1 MLGSKNTFF
10 LQDRETLAE
19 KRHHLINVLIDFGVE
34 DLDRWLTSFDF
45 FVKNPHEF
53 DGATI
58 VKDLNTIAD
67 YDAPAANHDY
77 KYLHID
83 FWSFKGLIEKLKS
96 DFQYGK
102 DQEKTGKGSITA
114 YTRTVLLWLSTP
126 LYYLLLIFKSLKK
139 WQQFQKE
146 Y

>member
-1 MLGSKNTFF
+1 MLGSKNNFF
-10 LQDRETLAE
+10 LQDRETFAT

-34 DLDRWLTSFDF
+34 DLDRWLKSYDYFIF
-45 FVKNPHEF
+45 NPAEF

-67 YDAPAANHDY
+67 YDGAAANHDY
-77 KYLHID
+77 TYLHIG
-83 FWSFKGLIEKLKS
+83 FWSYKGLIEKLKS
-96 DFQYGK
+96 DFKYGK

-126 LYYLLLIFKSLKK
+126 LYYLLLIFKSLKNG
-139 WQQFQKE
+139 FNS
-146 Y
+146 